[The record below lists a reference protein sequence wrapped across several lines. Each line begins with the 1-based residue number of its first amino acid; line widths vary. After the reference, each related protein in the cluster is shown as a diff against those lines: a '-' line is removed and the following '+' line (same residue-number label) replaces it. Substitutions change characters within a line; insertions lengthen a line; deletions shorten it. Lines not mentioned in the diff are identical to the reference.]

1 MDAVSR
7 TDKKA
12 MKRITA
18 SLIAVLLTAGTAYA
32 QSAGTVRVTASRAN
46 VRSAP
51 NQTSPVIARV
61 GAGTVLQLRA
71 VQGDWYRVQLPGGGA
86 ARHAK
91 STAFI
96 SKKVSRMVPAS
107 TAGASPTAMAPAPAV
122 PAASSGS
129 SAPVV
134 VPPAPVLTMP
144 EPVSRPISASAA
156 PMIAPVSRDGMGV
169 AYQSAGG
176 ATFLPSSSAR
186 VSRMLERLDS
196 IPEFAKT
203 VAGEGSG
210 TAASGSTP
218 ITYVWTIDP
227 TVPRMVDEK
236 RPTFAVQY
244 KDIPGVSPD
253 DLIPV
258 IVRLPLTGSN
268 GRFVGAARGRADEA
282 ARPGAE
288 WDLTREWKQ
297 DVVRSTVEE
306 IGRGA
311 ARIKPSSDLAP
322 GDYAVVLRLRERKK
336 LPGATVLSQ
345 AGEGKLFAA
354 VWAFTVKP

>member
-1 MDAVSR
+1 MNR
-7 TDKKA
+7 L
-12 MKRITA
+12 TA

-32 QSAGTVRVTASRAN
+32 QSAGTVRVTAARAN

-51 NQTSPVIARV
+51 NNTSPVIARV
-61 GAGTVLQLRA
+61 GAGTILQLRA
-71 VQGDWYRVQLPGGGA
+71 VQGDWYRVQLPVGGA
-86 ARHAK
+86 ARNAK
-91 STAFI
+91 ATAFI
-96 SKKVSRMVPAS
+96 SKKVSRVVPTS
-107 TAGASPTAMAPAPAV
+107 TAAPSPAAAVTAAPATP
-122 PAASSGS
+122 SRS

-134 VPPAPVLTMP
+134 VPPAPILAVS
-144 EPVSRPISASAA
+144 EPVARPIGATAA

-203 VAGEGSG
+203 VAGDGSG
-210 TAASGSTP
+210 IAASGSTP

-227 TVPRMVDEK
+227 AAPRMVDEL

-253 DLIPV
+253 DVIPV
-258 IVRLPLTGSN
+258 IVRLSSTASN

-297 DVVRSTVEE
+297 DVVRSTVEVM
-306 IGRGA
+306 GRGA
-311 ARIKPSSDLAP
+311 ARIQPSSDLAP
-322 GDYAVVLRLRERKK
+322 GDYAVVLRLTERKK

-345 AGEGKLFAA
+345 AGEGRLFAA
-354 VWAFTVKP
+354 VWAFTVRP

>member
-1 MDAVSR
+1 MGAVSR

-32 QSAGTVRVTASRAN
+32 QSAGTVRVTAARAN

-96 SKKVSRMVPAS
+96 SKKVSRMVPAT
-107 TAGASPTAMAPAPAV
+107 TAGASPATMRPAPAA
-122 PAASSGS
+122 PSSS
-129 SAPVV
+129 SAPAPVV
-134 VPPAPVLTMP
+134 VPPAPVLSMP
-144 EPVSRPISASAA
+144 EPVSRPIGASAA

-227 TVPRMVDEK
+227 TVRRMVDEV

-345 AGEGKLFAA
+345 AGEGRLFAA
-354 VWAFTVKP
+354 VWAFTVRP